1 MGYIENLQAQA
12 QQAAKAK
19 AFDDAQMKD
28 TLKTAYHQGNG
39 DAYEAGRRDTAAE
52 LNALMAEAARQEQA
66 GLAASY
72 EAQSPYPQGPELFQG
87 GRMPQDEMMPDLHT
101 SNETQLPAPVQGLAQ
116 SAVR

>member
-19 AFDDAQMKD
+19 AFDDMQMKN
-28 TLKTAYHQGNG
+28 TLKTAYKQGNG

-52 LNALMAEAARQEQA
+52 LNALMAEAAKQERA
-66 GLAASY
+66 GLAATY

-87 GRMPQDEMMPDLHT
+87 GQMPQDQAMPDLQT
-101 SNETQLPAPVQGLAQ
+101 RPSAPVQGLAQ

>member
-19 AFDDAQMKD
+19 AFDDMQMKN
-28 TLKTAYHQGNG
+28 TLKTAYKQGNG

-52 LNALMAEAARQEQA
+52 LNALMAEAARQERA
-66 GLAASY
+66 GLAATY
-72 EAQSPYPQGPELFQG
+72 EPKSAYPQGQQLFQG
-87 GRMPQDEMMPDLHT
+87 GQMPQGEIVPDLRT
-101 SNETQLPAPVQGLAQ
+101 NNETQLPATVQGLAQ

>member
-87 GRMPQDEMMPDLHT
+87 GRMPDLHT
-101 SNETQLPAPVQGLAQ
+101 SNETQLPAPVRGLAQ